1 VTTEILE
8 RGSKMFKQTLQRM
21 VLTAATVMVL
31 ASMAAP
37 AAMATPAVYQEQP
50 NISEGSY
57 YGGESAYLALPVSGD
72 PDVICRLL
80 PWSCLPPK
88 L

>member
-1 VTTEILE
+1 
-8 RGSKMFKQTLQRM
+8 MFKQTLKRM
-21 VLTAATVMVL
+21 VLTGAAVMVL

-37 AAMATPAVYQEQP
+37 AAMAAPAVYQEQP
-50 NISEGSY
+50 NSSEGSYY
-57 YGGESAYLALPVSGD
+57 YGGESAYLALPVSDD
-72 PDVICRLL
+72 PDDLLICRLL

>member
-1 VTTEILE
+1 
-8 RGSKMFKQTLQRM
+8 MFKQTLKRM

-31 ASMAAP
+31 ASVAAPTAMAAP
-37 AAMATPAVYQEQP
+37 AVPGKQP

-57 YGGESAYLALPVSGD
+57 YGGESAYLALPVSD
-72 PDVICRLL
+72 DSDVICRLF
-80 PWSCLPPK
+80 PWSCLPTK